1 MCDEQTIKDWEQYLK
16 NNPVSRR
23 KFNTL
28 TAGAG
33 LSAAFP
39 SIANAQQLTS
49 EPVSIQTPDGTADC
63 FMVHPA
69 SGTYPGVILWTD
81 VLSLRPAYEQMAA
94 RLAARGYA
102 VLVPNPYY
110 RSAPAPVVEAG
121 ASFQDQATRDIV
133 LPMAGQ
139 LNPQTHVSD
148 ANAFIEYL
156 DNHSA
161 VDSSRPMGTM
171 GYCMGGPI
179 VMRTAAARPDRI
191 GAVASFHGGGLAT
204 DADNSPHLL
213 IPGTDADFL
222 IAIAENDDANDPE
235 AKQILR
241 DAFAAA
247 GKNAEVEVYDG
258 ALHGWTVLDSRVYHE
273 EQAERAWNR
282 LVVLFEKA
290 LI

>member
-1 MCDEQTIKDWEQYLK
+1 MCDDQTIKDWEQYLK
-16 NNPVSRR
+16 NKPVSRR
-23 KFNTL
+23 KFNIL

-33 LSAAFP
+33 LSTAIP
-39 SIANAQQLTS
+39 SIANAQNLS
-49 EPVSIQTPDGTADC
+49 NERVSIQTPDGNADC

-69 SGTYPGVILWTD
+69 NGTYPGVLLWTD
-81 VLSLRPAYEQMAA
+81 VLSLRPAYEQMAS
-94 RLAARGYA
+94 RLAAQGYA

-133 LPMAGQ
+133 LPMAGR
-139 LNPQTHVSD
+139 LNAQTHVTD
-148 ANAFIEYL
+148 AIAFIDFL

-161 VDSSRPMGTM
+161 VDTERPIGTM

-179 VMRTAAARPDRI
+179 VFRTAAARPDRI

-204 DADNSPHLL
+204 DADNSPHRL
-213 IPGTDADFL
+213 IPGTEADFL
-222 IAIAENDDANDPE
+222 IAIAENDDANDPD
-235 AKQILR
+235 AKNVLR
-241 DAFAAA
+241 DSFEDA

-273 EQAERAWNR
+273 EQAERAWGR
-282 LVVLFEKA
+282 LLALFDNA
-290 LI
+290 LG